1 MMQQVL
7 PLFTASPQLLDEPGE
22 PDVKKHEDA
31 VYQAQVAAAQQVY
44 QAEGLT
50 GLFTLIEAVDQP
62 GMLGWV
68 LGKSGL
74 VEAEEDYFLHELGSS
89 DTKRRRA
96 ARAYVAGRFSTRGWE
111 WADEKL
117 DVNGLLLTPDQRAD
131 FFLRLPSS
139 AQTWDRLERFDDAT
153 VGLYWTQFIP
163 WAEDATDCLR
173 AVDQL
178 LAHGRAWQAL
188 ELLVFYL
195 DPVKPEAEIVM
206 NVFEAALNTPLGTS
220 LSQSLLYNVSQL
232 FTYLEQ
238 AKDVDERRLARI
250 EWALL
255 PLFRY
260 ENRSLKILHGLIA
273 ADPEFFVDIV
283 ATAYRARGEKP
294 RELDEQERTR
304 AEASYHLLQSTSIV
318 PGTQDDGTI
327 DLDKLSEWVGEA
339 RRLLEENNRLEIG
352 DQCIGHIL
360 RQDRNR
366 HAS

>member
-1 MMQQVL
+1 M
-7 PLFTASPQLLDEPGE
+7 LDEPGE